1 MTSDPRPKALVLRG
15 VRKHYGHVL
24 AVAGVDLSIDEG
36 EFFTLLGPSGSGK
49 TTLLRMIA
57 GFERP
62 DSGTIELGGRDVT
75 SMPPN
80 LRETNTVFQDYALFP
95 HMTVGENIGYGLR
108 VKRVS
113 GSERKKRVQRALQ
126 MVRLSGLENRR
137 PNQLSGGQRQRVALA
152 RAVINEPEVLLL
164 DEPLGALD
172 LKLRQEM
179 QIELKQIQKE
189 VGITFI
195 YVTHDQEE
203 ALTMS
208 DRLAVMSNGRIEQLG
223 SPVEVYEQPA
233 TEFVAGFIGISNVLE
248 RDGVKFVVRPEKLR
262 MLDEDDRADPGMS
275 LEPGTVESVVY
286 VGMSTRFTVRLDRGE
301 LLVAVRQNMDAPGEA
316 QAYAGRKVRLAWA
329 ADHTYV
335 LAPAT
340 RGDREK

>member
-1 MTSDPRPKALVLRG
+1 MTADPEQKPALRLVS
-15 VRKHYGHVL
+15 VRKNYGHVV
-24 AVAGVDLSIDEG
+24 AVAGVDLTVVEG

-75 SMPPN
+75 GLPPHM
-80 LRETNTVFQDYALFP
+80 RETNTVFQDYALFP

-108 VKRVS
+108 IRRVGAADRRKRV
-113 GSERKKRVQRALQ
+113 ERALQ
-126 MVRLSGLENRR
+126 MVRLAGLENRR

-208 DRLAVMSNGRIEQLG
+208 DRVAVMSNGHIEQLG
-223 SPVEVYEQPA
+223 SPVEVYERPA
-233 TEFVAGFIGISNVLE
+233 TEFVAGFIGISNVLS
-248 RDGVKFVVRPEKLR
+248 RDGVRFVVRPEKIRILS
-262 MLDEDDRADPGMS
+262 EGDPAGAGMTV
-275 LEPGTVESVVY
+275 EAGTVEEVVY
-286 VGMSTRFTVRLDRGE
+286 VGMSTRYVVRLDRGE
-301 LLVAVRQNMDAPGEA
+301 QLVAVRQNMDATEDA
-316 QAYAGRKVRLAWA
+316 QKLQGRPVRLAWTRH
-329 ADHTYV
+329 HTFV
-335 LAPAT
+335 LESKE
-340 RGDREK
+340 R

>member
-1 MTSDPRPKALVLRG
+1 MV
-15 VRKHYGHVL
+15 
-24 AVAGVDLSIDEG
+24 AVAGVDLAIDEG

-62 DSGTIELGGRDVT
+62 DSGRIELGGRDVT
-75 SMPPN
+75 TLPPH
-80 LRETNTVFQDYALFP
+80 LRNTNTVFQDYALFP
-95 HMTVGENIGYGLR
+95 HMTVAQNIGYGLR
-108 VKRVS
+108 IKGTPKADRDRRVD
-113 GSERKKRVQRALQ
+113 RALQ
-126 MVRLSGLENRR
+126 MVRLSGLGHRR

-208 DRLAVMSNGRIEQLG
+208 DRIAVMSNGSIEQIG
-223 SPVEVYEQPA
+223 SPVDVYERPA
-233 TEFVAGFIGISNVLE
+233 TEFVAGFIGISNVLL
-248 RDGVKFVVRPEKLR
+248 RDGVRFVVRPEKIRILAAG
-262 MLDEDDRADPGMS
+262 EQPDPGMRV
-275 LEPGTVESVVY
+275 EPGTVEEVVY
-286 VGMSTRFTVRLDRGE
+286 VGMSTRYLVRLDRGE
-301 LLVAVRQNMDAPGEA
+301 QLVAVRQNMDAAGDA
-316 QAYAGRKVRLAWA
+316 QELQGRPVRLAWT

-335 LAPAT
+335 LET
-340 RGDREK
+340 KER

>member
-1 MTSDPRPKALVLRG
+1 MD
-15 VRKHYGHVL
+15 
-24 AVAGVDLSIDEG
+24 GVDLVVDQG

-62 DSGTIELGGRDVT
+62 DAGRIELAGRDVT
-75 SMPPN
+75 SVPPY
-80 LRETNTVFQDYALFP
+80 LRDTNTVFQDYALFP
-95 HMTVGENIGYGLR
+95 HMSVAQNIGYGLR
-108 VKRVS
+108 IKGVPSAVRTKRV
-113 GSERKKRVQRALQ
+113 ERALD
-126 MVRLSGLENRR
+126 MVRLTGLGGRR

-189 VGITFI
+189 VGITFV

-208 DRLAVMSNGRIEQLG
+208 DRVAVMSSGKIEQIG

-233 TEFVAGFIGISNVLE
+233 SEFVAGFIGISNVLL
-248 RDGVKFVVRPEKLR
+248 RDGVRFVVRPEKIR
-262 MLDEDDRADPGMS
+262 MLTEGEQPDAGMRV
-275 LEPGTVESVVY
+275 EPGTVEEVVY
-286 VGMSTRFTVRLDRGE
+286 VGMSTRYVVRLDRGE
-301 LLVAVRQNMDAPGEA
+301 QLVAVRQNMDAAGDA
-316 QAYAGRKVRLAWA
+316 QRFQGRPTRLAWT
-329 ADHTYV
+329 ADHEYV
-335 LAPAT
+335 LESKE
-340 RGDREK
+340 R